1 MGYRYEEN
9 DEDRKCLQC
18 GTPIV
23 YGRCDKKFCSLS
35 CKNRFHNRE
44 VHSALRQRK
53 REEYALERN
62 YSLLEALMH
71 LKLTEAEL
79 SDLVMIGFR
88 PEFYT
93 EVRWSGRR
101 KTICCFD
108 ISYGVKEGKV
118 FGICREKGD
127 AEECKRKNAY
137 LCQEP
142 YAEDSGESEGFDLG
156 SGYGE
161 P

>member
-1 MGYRYEEN
+1 MVFETIRAFLAEELAV
-9 DEDRKCLQC
+9 DEERI
-18 GTPIV
+18 TMSTVI
-23 YGRCDKKFCSLS
+23 
-35 CKNRFHNRE
+35 
-44 VHSALRQRK
+44 
-53 REEYALERN
+53 LED
-62 YSLLEALMH
+62 L
-71 LKLTEAEL
+71 EAEL

-127 AEECKRKNAY
+127 AEDCKRKNAY

-156 SGYGE
+156 SGYGG